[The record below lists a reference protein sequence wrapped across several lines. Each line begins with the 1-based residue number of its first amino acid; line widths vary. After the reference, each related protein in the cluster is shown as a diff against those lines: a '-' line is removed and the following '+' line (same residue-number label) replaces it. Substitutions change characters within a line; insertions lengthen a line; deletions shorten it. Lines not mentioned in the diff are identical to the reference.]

1 MEEKSFKMIEIQKDS
16 GEKYA
21 LASIPVTQEFFNE
34 IMGKNPSE
42 YKGKNEGQHR
52 PVECVSWF
60 DAVVFCNKLSIKEN
74 LTPYYNLDGETNPD
88 KWGEVPKNEENAW
101 KLSVDCE
108 SLGYRLPAVEEWNLA
123 ISKSDSYK
131 NEELLNFAWCT
142 ENSTKRPQDV
152 AIKQAD
158 SLGLYDM
165 YGNVWEWCMDLGIE
179 AGTRTA
185 CGGAWCTPVSE
196 LLNSKIER
204 LAYKR
209 FTDCGFRLCKN
220 IFEEKEEEKNETE
233 TEIKCET
240 LEESPSSDSKN
251 LDVAK
256 KKNSKVAWILF
267 VIASIIAIVMSI
279 KWNDEVQRANIG
291 WNSYQQT
298 YDSFKNANDKNQ
310 KMTNELNSLK
320 NELESLKNGND
331 KNQKMKNELESLK
344 NELKKTNLDWTT
356 TLESPVHVVID
367 NVYNHADGSN
377 MLDSTKI
384 TFLDFTYTVLK
395 TSKVGNLE
403 KLYIKII
410 DPNGNV
416 SSGPS
421 SPQGYTTTV
430 DINSSWIGW
439 GRSTAGATYKAG
451 TYVIEFWYLNACVG
465 RKEVKITASIH

>member
-74 LTPYYNLDGETNPD
+74 LTPYYNLDGETNPV

-179 AGTRTA
+179 AGTRIA

-233 TEIKCET
+233 KKDET
-240 LEESPSSDSKN
+240 IEESPSSDSKN

-267 VIASIIAIVMSI
+267 VIASIIAIIMSI
-279 KWNDEVQRANIG
+279 KWNDEVQWANSV
-291 WNSYQQT
+291 WNSYRRT
-298 YDSFKNANDKNQ
+298 YDSLINANDGWNA
-310 KMTNELNSLK
+310 
-320 NELESLKNGND
+320 
-331 KNQKMKNELESLK
+331 
-344 NELKKTNLDWTT
+344 

-367 NVYNHADGSN
+367 NVYNEADGSN

-416 SSGPS
+416 SSGSS
-421 SPQGYTTTV
+421 SPQGYTTVV
-430 DINSSWIGW
+430 DINSSWTGW
-439 GRSTAGATYKAG
+439 GNSTAGAVYKEG
-451 TYVIEFWYLNACVG
+451 TYVIEFWYQNACVG

>member
-179 AGTRTA
+179 AGTRIA

-233 TEIKCET
+233 KKDET
-240 LEESPSSDSKN
+240 IEESPSSDSKN

-267 VIASIIAIVMSI
+267 VIASIIAIIMSI
-279 KWNDEVQRANIG
+279 KWNDEVQWANSV
-291 WNSYQQT
+291 WNSYRRT
-298 YDSFKNANDKNQ
+298 YDSLINANDGWNA
-310 KMTNELNSLK
+310 
-320 NELESLKNGND
+320 
-331 KNQKMKNELESLK
+331 
-344 NELKKTNLDWTT
+344 

-367 NVYNHADGSN
+367 NVYNDADGSN

-416 SSGPS
+416 SSGSS

-430 DINSSWIGW
+430 DINSSWAGW
-439 GRSTAGATYKAG
+439 GNSTAGATYREG

>member
-42 YKGKNEGQHR
+42 YKGKNEGQYR

-88 KWGEVPKNEENAW
+88 KWGEVPKNEVNAW

-131 NEELLNFAWCT
+131 NDDLSNFAWCT

-179 AGTRTA
+179 AGTRIA

-267 VIASIIAIVMSI
+267 VIASIIAIIMSI
-279 KWNDEVQRANIG
+279 KWNDEVQRANSG
-291 WNSYQQT
+291 WNNYYRTS
-298 YDSFKNANDKNQ
+298 DRWNA
-310 KMTNELNSLK
+310 
-320 NELESLKNGND
+320 
-331 KNQKMKNELESLK
+331 
-344 NELKKTNLDWTT
+344 

-395 TSKVGNLE
+395 TSKVGDLE

-410 DPNGNV
+410 DPNRNV
-416 SSGPS
+416 MSGQG
-421 SPQGYTTTV
+421 SPQGYTTSV
-430 DINSSWIGW
+430 DMNSSWTGW
-439 GRSTAGATYKAG
+439 GSTSAGIVYKAG
-451 TYVIEFWYLNACVG
+451 TYRIEFWYQGVCVG
-465 RKEVKITASIH
+465 LKNVYIR

>member
-88 KWGEVPKNEENAW
+88 KWGEVPKNEESAW

-233 TEIKCET
+233 IKDKII
-240 LEESPSSDSKN
+240 EESPSSDSKN

-267 VIASIIAIVMSI
+267 VIASIIAIIMSI
-279 KWNDEVQRANIG
+279 KWNDEVQWANSV
-291 WNSYQQT
+291 WNSYRRT
-298 YDSFKNANDKNQ
+298 YDSLINANDGWNA
-310 KMTNELNSLK
+310 
-320 NELESLKNGND
+320 
-331 KNQKMKNELESLK
+331 
-344 NELKKTNLDWTT
+344 

-367 NVYNHADGSN
+367 NVYNAADGSN

-416 SSGPS
+416 SSGSS

-465 RKEVKITASIH
+465 RKEVKITDSIH

>member
-179 AGTRTA
+179 AGTRIA

-233 TEIKCET
+233 KKDET
-240 LEESPSSDSKN
+240 IEESPSSDSKN

-267 VIASIIAIVMSI
+267 VIASIIAIIMSI
-279 KWNDEVQRANIG
+279 KWNDEVQWANSV
-291 WNSYQQT
+291 WNNYYRTS
-298 YDSFKNANDKNQ
+298 D
-310 KMTNELNSLK
+310 SLK
-320 NELESLKNGND
+320 NAWNA
-331 KNQKMKNELESLK
+331 
-344 NELKKTNLDWTT
+344 

-367 NVYNHADGSN
+367 KVYNAADLSN
-377 MLDSTKI
+377 KLYSTKI
-384 TFLDFTYTVLK
+384 TYLDFTYTVLK

-416 SSGPS
+416 SSGSS
-421 SPQGYTTTV
+421 SPQGYTTVV
-430 DINSSWIGW
+430 DINSSWTGW
-439 GRSTAGATYKAG
+439 GNSTAGAVYKEG
-451 TYVIEFWYLNACVG
+451 TYVIEFWYQNACVG

>member
-179 AGTRTA
+179 AGTRIA

-267 VIASIIAIVMSI
+267 VIASIIAIIMSI
-279 KWNDEVQRANIG
+279 KWNDEVQWANSV
-291 WNSYQQT
+291 WNNYYRTS
-298 YDSFKNANDKNQ
+298 D
-310 KMTNELNSLK
+310 SLK
-320 NELESLKNGND
+320 NAWNA
-331 KNQKMKNELESLK
+331 
-344 NELKKTNLDWTT
+344 

-367 NVYNHADGSN
+367 NVYNEADGSN

-416 SSGPS
+416 SSGSS
-421 SPQGYTTTV
+421 SPQGYTTVV
-430 DINSSWIGW
+430 DINSSWTGW
-439 GRSTAGATYKAG
+439 GNSTAGAVYKEG
-451 TYVIEFWYLNACVG
+451 TYVIEFWYQNACVG

>member
-88 KWGEVPKNEENAW
+88 KWGEVPKNEVNAW

-131 NEELLNFAWCT
+131 NDDLSNFAWCT

-179 AGTRTA
+179 AGTRIA

-267 VIASIIAIVMSI
+267 VIASIIAIIMSI
-279 KWNDEVQRANIG
+279 KWNDEVQWANSV
-291 WNSYQQT
+291 WNSYRRT
-298 YDSFKNANDKNQ
+298 YDSLINANDGWNA
-310 KMTNELNSLK
+310 
-320 NELESLKNGND
+320 
-331 KNQKMKNELESLK
+331 
-344 NELKKTNLDWTT
+344 

-367 NVYNHADGSN
+367 NVYNEADGSN

-416 SSGPS
+416 SSGSS
-421 SPQGYTTTV
+421 SPQGYTTVV
-430 DINSSWIGW
+430 DINSSWTGW
-439 GRSTAGATYKAG
+439 GNSTAGAVYKEG
-451 TYVIEFWYLNACVG
+451 TYVIEFWYQNACVG

>member
-52 PVECVSWF
+52 PVECISWF

-108 SLGYRLPAVEEWNLA
+108 SSGYRLPTVEEWNLA

-209 FTDCGFRLCKN
+209 FTDCGFRLCKS

-251 LDVAK
+251 QDGTK

-279 KWNDEVQRANIG
+279 KWNDEVQRANSG

-298 YDSFKNANDKNQ
+298 YDSLKNANDGWNA
-310 KMTNELNSLK
+310 
-320 NELESLKNGND
+320 
-331 KNQKMKNELESLK
+331 
-344 NELKKTNLDWTT
+344 

-367 NVYNHADGSN
+367 NVYNDADGSN

-416 SSGPS
+416 SSGAS
-421 SPQGYTTTV
+421 SPQGYTTTA
-430 DINSSWIGW
+430 DINSSWGGW
-439 GRSTAGATYKAG
+439 GSTSAGTVYKAG
-451 TYVIEFWYLNACVG
+451 TYHIEFWYHGVCVG
-465 RKEVKITASIH
+465 LKSVYIY

>member
-60 DAVVFCNKLSIKEN
+60 DAVAFCNKLSIKEN

-158 SLGLYDM
+158 ALGLYDM

-240 LEESPSSDSKN
+240 LEESPSSDSLTKN
-251 LDVAK
+251 NDK
-256 KKNSKVAWILF
+256 KKNSKTAWVLF
-267 VIASIIAIVMSI
+267 AIASLIAIVL
-279 KWNDEVQRANIG
+279 G
-291 WNSYQQT
+291 CLWNSTKQNCEVWFRQYSKT
-298 YDSFKNANDKNQ
+298 YDSLRNSNAGWNA
-310 KMTNELNSLK
+310 
-320 NELESLKNGND
+320 
-331 KNQKMKNELESLK
+331 
-344 NELKKTNLDWTT
+344 
-356 TLESPVHVVID
+356 TLESPVHVVI
-367 NVYNHADGSN
+367 NQVYNDADRSSTD
-377 MLDSTKI
+377 LDSSKI
-384 TFLDFTYTVLK
+384 TWLDFTYTVLK
-395 TSKVGNLE
+395 TSSVWNSE
-403 KLYIKII
+403 KLNIKII
-410 DPNGNV
+410 NPNGNV
-416 SSGPS
+416 MSGSS
-421 SPQGYTTTV
+421 SPQGYTTVV
-430 DINSSWIGW
+430 DINSSWTGW
-439 GRSTAGATYKAG
+439 GNSTAGAAYKAG
-451 TYVIEFWYLNACVG
+451 TYVIEFWYQNACVG

>member
-60 DAVVFCNKLSIKEN
+60 DAVIFCNKLSIKEN

-179 AGTRTA
+179 AGTRIA

-233 TEIKCET
+233 KKDET
-240 LEESPSSDSKN
+240 IEESPSSDSKN

-267 VIASIIAIVMSI
+267 VIASIIAIIMSI
-279 KWNDEVQRANIG
+279 KWNDEVQWANSV
-291 WNSYQQT
+291 WNNYYRTS
-298 YDSFKNANDKNQ
+298 D
-310 KMTNELNSLK
+310 SLK
-320 NELESLKNGND
+320 NAWNA
-331 KNQKMKNELESLK
+331 
-344 NELKKTNLDWTT
+344 

-367 NVYNHADGSN
+367 NVYNEADGSN

-416 SSGPS
+416 SSGSS
-421 SPQGYTTTV
+421 SPQGYTTVV
-430 DINSSWIGW
+430 DINSSWTGW
-439 GRSTAGATYKAG
+439 GNSTAGAVYKEG
-451 TYVIEFWYLNACVG
+451 TYVIEFWYQNACVG

>member
-267 VIASIIAIVMSI
+267 VIASIIAIIMSI
-279 KWNDEVQRANIG
+279 KWNDEVQWANSV
-291 WNSYQQT
+291 WNSYRRT
-298 YDSFKNANDKNQ
+298 YDSLINANDGWNA
-310 KMTNELNSLK
+310 
-320 NELESLKNGND
+320 
-331 KNQKMKNELESLK
+331 
-344 NELKKTNLDWTT
+344 

-367 NVYNHADGSN
+367 NVYNAADGSN

-416 SSGPS
+416 SSGSS

-465 RKEVKITASIH
+465 RKEVKITDSIH

>member
-185 CGGAWCTPVSE
+185 CGGAWCTPASE

-251 LDVAK
+251 LDGTK

-267 VIASIIAIVMSI
+267 VIASIIAIIMSI
-279 KWNDEVQRANIG
+279 KWNDEVQWANSV
-291 WNSYQQT
+291 WNNYYRTS
-298 YDSFKNANDKNQ
+298 D
-310 KMTNELNSLK
+310 SLK
-320 NELESLKNGND
+320 NAWNA
-331 KNQKMKNELESLK
+331 
-344 NELKKTNLDWTT
+344 

-367 NVYNHADGSN
+367 NVYNEADGSN

-416 SSGPS
+416 SSGSS
-421 SPQGYTTTV
+421 SPQGYTTVV
-430 DINSSWIGW
+430 DINSSWTGW
-439 GRSTAGATYKAG
+439 GNSTAGAVYKEG
-451 TYVIEFWYLNACVG
+451 TYVIEFWYQNACVG

>member
-179 AGTRTA
+179 AGTRIA

-233 TEIKCET
+233 KKDET
-240 LEESPSSDSKN
+240 IEESPSSDSKN

-267 VIASIIAIVMSI
+267 VIASIIAIIMSI
-279 KWNDEVQRANIG
+279 KWNDEVQWANSV
-291 WNSYQQT
+291 WNNYYRTS
-298 YDSFKNANDKNQ
+298 D
-310 KMTNELNSLK
+310 SLK
-320 NELESLKNGND
+320 NAWNA
-331 KNQKMKNELESLK
+331 
-344 NELKKTNLDWTT
+344 

-367 NVYNHADGSN
+367 NVYNEADGSN

-416 SSGPS
+416 SSGSS
-421 SPQGYTTTV
+421 SPQGYTTVV
-430 DINSSWIGW
+430 DINSSWTGW
-439 GRSTAGATYKAG
+439 GNSTAGAVYKEG
-451 TYVIEFWYLNACVG
+451 TYVIEFWYQNACVG

>member
-179 AGTRTA
+179 AGTRIA

-233 TEIKCET
+233 KKDET
-240 LEESPSSDSKN
+240 IEESPSSDSKN

-267 VIASIIAIVMSI
+267 VIASIIAIIMSI
-279 KWNDEVQRANIG
+279 KWNDEVQWANSV
-291 WNSYQQT
+291 WNNYYRTS
-298 YDSFKNANDKNQ
+298 D
-310 KMTNELNSLK
+310 SLK
-320 NELESLKNGND
+320 NAWNA
-331 KNQKMKNELESLK
+331 
-344 NELKKTNLDWTT
+344 

-367 NVYNHADGSN
+367 KVYNAADLSN
-377 MLDSTKI
+377 KLYSTKI
-384 TFLDFTYTVLK
+384 TYLDFTYTVLK

-416 SSGPS
+416 SSGSS
-421 SPQGYTTTV
+421 SPQGYTTVV
-430 DINSSWIGW
+430 DINSSWTGW
-439 GRSTAGATYKAG
+439 GSASAGTAYKAG
-451 TYVIEFWYLNACVG
+451 TYHIEFWYQGVCVG
-465 RKEVKITASIH
+465 LKTLSIYNL

>member
-1 MEEKSFKMIEIQKDS
+1 MEEKSFKMIEIKKDS

-21 LASIPVTQEFFNE
+21 LASIPVTQEFFSE
-34 IMGKNPSE
+34 IMGRNPSE

-60 DAVVFCNKLSIKEN
+60 DAVAFCNKLSIKEN
-74 LTPYYNLDGETNPD
+74 LTPYYSLDGETNPD
-88 KWGEVPKNEENAW
+88 VWGEVPKNEENAW

-108 SLGYRLPAVEEWNLA
+108 SLGYRLPTVEEWKLA

-267 VIASIIAIVMSI
+267 VIASIIAIVMGCLWDST
-279 KWNDEVQRANIG
+279 KQKCEVWFGQ
-291 WNSYQQT
+291 YCKT
-298 YDSFKNANDKNQ
+298 YDSLRNSNAGWNA
-310 KMTNELNSLK
+310 
-320 NELESLKNGND
+320 
-331 KNQKMKNELESLK
+331 
-344 NELKKTNLDWTT
+344 
-356 TLESPVHVVID
+356 TLESPVHVVI
-367 NVYNHADGSN
+367 NQVYNDADRSSTD
-377 MLDSTKI
+377 LDSSKI
-384 TFLDFTYTVLK
+384 TWLDFTYTVLK
-395 TSKVGNLE
+395 TSSVWNSE
-403 KLYIKII
+403 KLNIKII
-410 DPNGNV
+410 NPNGNV
-416 SSGPS
+416 MSGSS
-421 SPQGYTTTV
+421 SPQGYTTVV
-430 DINSSWIGW
+430 DINSSWTGW
-439 GRSTAGATYKAG
+439 GNSTAGATYKAG
-451 TYVIEFWYLNACVG
+451 TYVIEFWYQNACVG

>member
-1 MEEKSFKMIEIQKDS
+1 MEEKSFKMIEIKKDS

-21 LASIPVTQEFFNE
+21 LASIPVTQELFSE
-34 IMGKNPSE
+34 IMGRNPSE

-60 DAVVFCNKLSIKEN
+60 DAVAFCNKLSIKEK
-74 LTPYYNLDGETNPD
+74 LTPYYSLDGETNPD
-88 KWGEVPKNEENAW
+88 VWGEVPKNEENAW

-108 SLGYRLPAVEEWNLA
+108 SSGYRLPTVEEWKLA

-209 FTDCGFRLCKN
+209 FTDCGFRLCKS
-220 IFEEKEEEKNETE
+220 IIEEKKEEKNEA
-233 TEIKCET
+233 EIKDET
-240 LEESPSSDSKN
+240 LVESPSSDSKN

-279 KWNDEVQRANIG
+279 KWDNEVKYADSG
-291 WNSYQQT
+291 WNNYYRTS
-298 YDSFKNANDKNQ
+298 DSLKNANA
-310 KMTNELNSLK
+310 
-320 NELESLKNGND
+320 G
-331 KNQKMKNELESLK
+331 
-344 NELKKTNLDWTT
+344 WTA

-367 NVYNHADGSN
+367 NVYNDADGSN
-377 MLDSTKI
+377 MLESTKI

-416 SSGPS
+416 MSGQA
-421 SPQGYTTTV
+421 SPQGYTTSV
-430 DINSSWIGW
+430 DMNSSWAGW
-439 GRSTAGATYKAG
+439 GSASAGTAYKAG
-451 TYVIEFWYLNACVG
+451 TYHIEFWYQGVCVG
-465 RKEVKITASIH
+465 LKTLNIYK

>member
-158 SLGLYDM
+158 ALGLYDM

-179 AGTRTA
+179 AGTKTA

-251 LDVAK
+251 LDGTK

-279 KWNDEVQRANIG
+279 KWNDEVQRANSV
-291 WNSYQQT
+291 WNIYYRTS
-298 YDSFKNANDKNQ
+298 DSLKNANAGWNA
-310 KMTNELNSLK
+310 
-320 NELESLKNGND
+320 
-331 KNQKMKNELESLK
+331 
-344 NELKKTNLDWTT
+344 

-367 NVYNHADGSN
+367 KVYNSADGSN

-384 TFLDFTYTVLK
+384 TYLDFTYTVLK

-416 SSGPS
+416 MSGQG
-421 SPQGYTTTV
+421 SPQGYTMTV
-430 DINSSWIGW
+430 DINSSWNGW
-439 GRSTAGATYKAG
+439 GNSTAGATYREG

>member
-158 SLGLYDM
+158 ALGLYDM

-310 KMTNELNSLK
+310 KM
-320 NELESLKNGND
+320 
-331 KNQKMKNELESLK
+331 KNELESLK

-395 TSKVGNLE
+395 TSKVGDLE

-410 DPNGNV
+410 DPNRNV
-416 SSGPS
+416 MSGQG
-421 SPQGYTTTV
+421 SPQGYTTSV
-430 DINSSWIGW
+430 DMNSSWTGW
-439 GRSTAGATYKAG
+439 GSTSAGTVYKAG
-451 TYVIEFWYLNACVG
+451 TYRIEFWYQGVCVG
-465 RKEVKITASIH
+465 LKNVYIR

>member
-158 SLGLYDM
+158 ALGLYDM

-251 LDVAK
+251 QDGTK

-279 KWNDEVQRANIG
+279 KWNDEVQRANSG

-298 YDSFKNANDKNQ
+298 YDSLKNA
-310 KMTNELNSLK
+310 
-320 NELESLKNGND
+320 ND

-344 NELKKTNLDWTT
+344 NEFKKTNLDWNA

-367 NVYNHADGSN
+367 KVYNAADLSN
-377 MLDSTKI
+377 KLYSTKI
-384 TFLDFTYTVLK
+384 TYLDFTYTVLK

-416 SSGPS
+416 MSGQG
-421 SPQGYTTTV
+421 SPQGYTMTV
-430 DINSSWIGW
+430 DINSSWNGW
-439 GRSTAGATYKAG
+439 GSASAGTAYKAG
-451 TYVIEFWYLNACVG
+451 TYHIEFWYQGVCVG
-465 RKEVKITASIH
+465 LKTLSIYNL

>member
-74 LTPYYNLDGETNPD
+74 LTPYYNLDGETNPV

-179 AGTRTA
+179 AGTRIA

-233 TEIKCET
+233 KKDET
-240 LEESPSSDSKN
+240 IEESPSSDSKN

-267 VIASIIAIVMSI
+267 VIASIIAIIMSI
-279 KWNDEVQRANIG
+279 KWNDEVQWANSV
-291 WNSYQQT
+291 WNSYRRT
-298 YDSFKNANDKNQ
+298 YDSLINANDGWNA
-310 KMTNELNSLK
+310 
-320 NELESLKNGND
+320 
-331 KNQKMKNELESLK
+331 
-344 NELKKTNLDWTT
+344 

-367 NVYNHADGSN
+367 NVYNDADGSN

-416 SSGPS
+416 SSGSS
-421 SPQGYTTTV
+421 SPQGYTTVV
-430 DINSSWIGW
+430 DINSSWTGW
-439 GRSTAGATYKAG
+439 GNSTAGAVYKEG
-451 TYVIEFWYLNACVG
+451 TYVIEFWYQNACVG